1 MSVKSH
7 IDPISHD
14 PIPAEHLVEINMSS
28 NHIEY
33 FDIENLHTWFITRG
47 EPINPLTNIGFTKKQ
62 VQDIRSAYI
71 KYKKAMPYFLHPN
84 PNEEKEKEEE
94 QKKEEH
100 RKFVHHFIDLC
111 GIPDKFEELR
121 DLLYTHVGDIQNDT
135 FNLNSYKVVQHE
147 LLHTITPITNAIIND
162 NLFAIQELLIFNPEL
177 NYTDTK
183 HKYTAIDLAVLN
195 NGKNSYSILEH
206 LLCYGASMNPH
217 TYELSNDPA
226 KLELLYTFMYQQ

>member
-7 IDPISHD
+7 IDPISHE
-14 PIPAEHLVEINMSS
+14 PIPPENLVEINMSP

-62 VQDIRSAYI
+62 IQDIRSAYI

-84 PNEEKEKEEE
+84 PNEEKEKEED

-121 DLLYTHVGDIQNDT
+121 DLLYTHVGDIQNDK
-135 FNLNSYKVVQHE
+135 FSLNSYKVVQHE

-162 NLFAIQELLIFNPEL
+162 NLCAIQELLVFTPEL
-177 NYTDTK
+177 NYIDSK
-183 HKYTAIDLAVLN
+183 HKYNAIDLAVLN
-195 NGKNSYSILEH
+195 NGKNSYPILEH
-206 LLCYGASMNPH
+206 LLCYGATMNPH
-217 TYELSNDPA
+217 TYELTNDTA

>member
-62 VQDIRSAYI
+62 IQDIRTAYI
-71 KYKKAMPYFLHPN
+71 KYKKTMPYFLHPN
-84 PNEEKEKEEE
+84 PDEEKEKELE
-94 QKKEEH
+94 KKREEH

-111 GIPDKFEELR
+111 GIPEKFEELR
-121 DLLYTHVGDIQNDT
+121 DMLYTHVEDIHKDI
-135 FNLNSYKVVQHE
+135 LNINSFKTVQHE
-147 LLHTITPITNAIIND
+147 LVNKVTPITNAIIND
-162 NLFAIQELLIFNPEL
+162 NLYAIQELLVFSPEL
-177 NYTDTK
+177 NLTDSK
-183 HKYTAIDLAVLN
+183 YKYTAIDLAVLN
-195 NGKNSYSILEH
+195 TGKNSYSILEH
-206 LLCYGASMNPH
+206 LLFYGATINAH
-217 TYELSNDPA
+217 TYELTDDPA